1 MGLDMYLSAKKYL
14 WKSDAVDTKISRQIS
29 DELNLPRRVKEI
41 SVEAMYWR
49 KANQIHDWFV
59 ENVQDGMDECKPHHV
74 SREDLESLLKDCRAA
89 LYHKDSNIL
98 PPAEGFF
105 FGSTEIDDDY
115 WDDIERTAREIE
127 AVLTELD
134 DTWEFEYCSSW

>member
-59 ENVQDGMDECKPHHV
+59 ENVQDGIDECKPHHV
-74 SREDLESLLKDCRAA
+74 SREDLEILLKDCHAA

-98 PPAEGFF
+98 PPSEGFF

-115 WDDIERTAREIE
+115 WNDIERTAREIE

>member
-59 ENVQDGMDECKPHHV
+59 ENVQDGIDECKPHHV
-74 SREDLESLLKDCRAA
+74 TREELENLLKTCRAA

-98 PPAEGFF
+98 PPSEGFF

-115 WDDIERTAREIE
+115 WNDIERTAAEIE
-127 AVLTELD
+127 NLLAELD
-134 DTWEFEYCSSW
+134 DTWEFEYCASW

>member
-59 ENVQDGMDECKPHHV
+59 ENVQDGIDECKPHYV
-74 SREDLESLLKDCRAA
+74 SREDLERLLKVCRAA

-98 PPAEGFF
+98 PPAAGFF

-115 WDDIERTAREIE
+115 WNDIERTAREIE